1 MSSTT
6 TPSPTTRQRLIY
18 AVSAVVC
25 AVVAFLL
32 LGPRPDGVA
41 GSVDVSMLP
50 WVNAGINSVTTVVLL
65 AGFAAIRARRVEL
78 HRALMT
84 TALGL
89 SAVFLVVYVTYHW
102 FSAGPV
108 RYEGQF
114 RTLYLFILAT
124 HILLAIVVLP
134 LALTTWAR
142 GWFDAIADH
151 KRIAPAT
158 LGVWLYVTVT
168 GVMIVTMAHG

>member
-6 TPSPTTRQRLIY
+6 LDPTTRQRLIY
-18 AVSAVVC
+18 AVSGVVC
-25 AVVAFLL
+25 VVVAFLL
-32 LGPRPDGVA
+32 LGPRPEGVA

-65 AGFAAIRARRVEL
+65 AGFAAIRAKRVAL

-89 SAVFLVVYVTYHW
+89 SVVFLVVYVTYHW

-108 RYEGQF
+108 RYEGDF
-114 RTLYLFILAT
+114 RGFYLFVLAT
-124 HILLAIVVLP
+124 HVLLAIAVLP

-142 GWFDAIADH
+142 GWFGAIADH
-151 KRIAPAT
+151 RRIAPAT
-158 LGVWLYVTVT
+158 FGVWLYVTVT
-168 GVMIVTMAHG
+168 GVLIVTMAHG